1 MTWDDHQTS
10 GLAPAPSGNEPASVR
25 RPDGL
30 RRALLTAGIAGALLV
45 TGGVAVAFAA
55 SPEPSGSPAPSA
67 TTTDPSSGSTTSP
80 TQGRQGHGGQPCP
93 DDSGSGSNGSG
104 GSSGSDDSGRTV
116 RSAQPEYRGAGYLV
130 RPGCAGW
137 SRRSATRRRVVTYR
151 ARRQDLV
158 DPVEDGEEAGDRA

>member
-55 SPEPSGSPAPSA
+55 SPEPGSPAPA

-104 GSSGSDDSGRTV
+104 GSSGSDDSGGQ
-116 RSAQPEYRGAGYLV
+116 SAQPSPSTAA
-130 RPGCAGW
+130 P
-137 SRRSATRRRVVTYR
+137 AT
-151 ARRQDLV
+151 
-158 DPVEDGEEAGDRA
+158 